1 VPLNPDG
8 NRTILKLSSFDNR
21 RAVIIM
27 FYVLTLLLVATFVL
41 PIVSKK
47 VENNLELF
55 LFVVGVSACVTSGA
69 INKELFVGII
79 QNKFMYTIAI
89 VVLIGGFLFKALSIH
104 IKVGLEYILKYIPL
118 RVFIF
123 LLIVIIGLLS
133 SIITAIIAALLLVE
147 IVSILPISRKNKINI
162 DIVACFSIGVGAVL
176 TPIGEP
182 LSTMVVSK
190 LNVNFWYLLEQYG
203 IYIIPAILILGIIGA
218 FYGIQEKVETKDEEE
233 IIIEETN
240 KEIFIRALKIILF
253 IIALELLG
261 EGFKPIID
269 TYVINL
275 HTGYL
280 YWFNMSSA
288 VLDNATLAAA
298 EISVKMSETQV
309 KAVLMGLLIS
319 GGMMIPGNIPNIISA
334 GKLKINSKEWMRL
347 GVPLG
352 ATIMLA
358 YYVILFVA

>member
-1 VPLNPDG
+1 
-8 NRTILKLSSFDNR
+8 
-21 RAVIIM
+21 M
-27 FYVLTLLLVATFVL
+27 FYVLTLLLIITFVL

-47 VENNLELF
+47 VENNLEFF
-55 LFVVGVSACVTSGA
+55 LFVVGVLACVASSS
-69 INKELFVGII
+69 INKELFTGIA

-89 VVLIGGFLFKALSIH
+89 AVLIGGFLFKAISSH
-104 IKVGLEYILKYIPL
+104 IEGVLMYILKYIPL
-118 RVFIF
+118 KVFVF

-133 SIITAIIAALLLVE
+133 SIITAIIAALLLAE

-162 DIVACFSIGVGAVL
+162 NVVACFSIGVGAVL

-182 LSTMVVSK
+182 LSTMMVSK
-190 LNVNFWYLLEQYG
+190 LNVDFWFLLEQYG
-203 IYIIPAILILGIIGA
+203 IYIIPAIIVLGVIGT
-218 FYGIQEKVETKDEEE
+218 FYAIHEKGEIDNEEE

-240 KEIFIRALKIILF
+240 KEIFARSLKIILF

-288 VLDNATLAAA
+288 VLDNATLATA
-298 EISVKMSETQV
+298 EVSTKMTEVQV

-352 ATIMLA
+352 MTIMLV
-358 YYVILFVA
+358 YYVILFV

>member
-1 VPLNPDG
+1 
-8 NRTILKLSSFDNR
+8 
-21 RAVIIM
+21 M
-27 FYVLTLLLVATFVL
+27 FYVLTLLLVITFVL

-47 VENNLELF
+47 VESNLELF
-55 LFVVGVSACVTSGA
+55 LFAVGVSACITSGSV
-69 INKELFVGII
+69 NKELIFNII
-79 QNKFMYTIAI
+79 QNKFMYTIAFA
-89 VVLIGGFLFKALSIH
+89 VLIGGFLFKALSIH
-104 IKVGLEYILKYIPL
+104 IKGALAYILKYIPL
-118 RVFIF
+118 KVFIF

-147 IVSILPISRKNKINI
+147 IVSILPISRKNKVNI
-162 DIVACFSIGVGAVL
+162 DVVACFSIGIGAVL

-190 LNVNFWYLLEQYG
+190 LHVDFWYLLEQYG
-203 IYIIPAILILGIIGA
+203 IYILPGILILGIIGA
-218 FYGIQEKVETKDEEE
+218 FYGKQEKIEIGNEEV
-233 IIIEETN
+233 IIEETN

-261 EGFKPIID
+261 EGFRPIID

-275 HTGYL
+275 NIGYL

-298 EISVKMSETQV
+298 EISAKMSQTQV

-334 GKLKINSKEWMRL
+334 GKLKINSKEWIKL

-352 ATIMLA
+352 MTIMLI
-358 YYVILFVA
+358 YYVILFAI

>member
-1 VPLNPDG
+1 
-8 NRTILKLSSFDNR
+8 
-21 RAVIIM
+21 M
-27 FYVLTLLLVATFVL
+27 FYILALLLVITFVL

-47 VENNLELF
+47 VENNLEFF
-55 LFVVGVSACVTSGA
+55 LFIVGVLACVASSS
-69 INKELFVGII
+69 INKELFMGIA

-89 VVLIGGFLFKALSIH
+89 AVLIGGFLFKAISSH
-104 IKVGLEYILKYIPL
+104 IEGALMYILKYIPL
-118 RVFIF
+118 KVFVF

-133 SIITAIIAALLLVE
+133 SVITAIIAALLLVE

-162 DIVACFSIGVGAVL
+162 DVVACFSIGVGAVL

-182 LSTMVVSK
+182 LSTMMVSK
-190 LNVNFWYLLEQYG
+190 LNVDFWFLLEQYG
-203 IYIIPAILILGIIGA
+203 IYIIPGIIILGIVGT
-218 FYGIQEKVETKDEEE
+218 FYAIHEKAEIDKEEE

-240 KEIFIRALKIILF
+240 KEIFERALKIILF

-298 EISVKMSETQV
+298 EVSTKMSEVQV

-352 ATIMLA
+352 MSIMLV
-358 YYVILFVA
+358 YYVILFV

>member
-1 VPLNPDG
+1 
-8 NRTILKLSSFDNR
+8 
-21 RAVIIM
+21 M
-27 FYVLTLLLVATFVL
+27 FYVLTLLLVITFVL

-47 VENNLELF
+47 VESNLEFF
-55 LFVVGVSACVTSGA
+55 LFAVGVSACITSGSVS
-69 INKELFVGII
+69 KELIFNII
-79 QNKFMYTIAI
+79 QNKFMYTIALA
-89 VVLIGGFLFKALSIH
+89 VLIGGLLFKALSTH
-104 IKVGLEYILKYIPL
+104 IKEALAHILKYIPL
-118 RVFIF
+118 KVFVF

-133 SIITAIIAALLLVE
+133 SVITAIIAALLLVE

-190 LNVNFWYLLEQYG
+190 LHVDFWYLLEQYG
-203 IYIIPAILILGIIGA
+203 VYIIPAILILGIIGA
-218 FYGIQEKVETKDEEE
+218 FYGIQEKNETDNDEE
-233 IIIEETN
+233 IVIEETN
-240 KEIFIRALKIILF
+240 KEIVIRALKIILF

-298 EISVKMSETQV
+298 EISAKMSQTQV

-334 GKLKINSKEWMRL
+334 GKLKINSKEWMKL
-347 GVPLG
+347 GIPLG
-352 ATIMLA
+352 MVIMLI
-358 YYVILFVA
+358 YYVILFAA

>member
-1 VPLNPDG
+1 
-8 NRTILKLSSFDNR
+8 
-21 RAVIIM
+21 M
-27 FYVLTLLLVATFVL
+27 FYVLTLLLVITFVL

-47 VENNLELF
+47 VESNLELF
-55 LFVVGVSACVTSGA
+55 LFIVGVSACITSNS
-69 INKELFVGII
+69 ISKELFVDIA
-79 QNKFMYTIAI
+79 QNKFMYTIALA
-89 VVLIGGFLFKALSIH
+89 VLIGGFLFKAISSH
-104 IKVGLEYILKYIPL
+104 IEGALMHILEYIPLK
-118 RVFIF
+118 VFVF

-162 DIVACFSIGVGAVL
+162 DVVACFSIGVGAVL

-182 LSTMVVSK
+182 LSTMMVSK
-190 LNVNFWYLLEQYG
+190 LNVDFWYLLEHYG
-203 IYIIPAILILGIIGA
+203 VYIIPAIFILGIIGA
-218 FYGIQEKVETKDEEE
+218 FYGIHEKADIENNDE

-298 EISVKMSETQV
+298 EVSTKMSETQV

-352 ATIMLA
+352 MSIMLV
-358 YYVILFVA
+358 YYVILFV

>member
-1 VPLNPDG
+1 M
-8 NRTILKLSSFDNR
+8 LKLSSFDNR
-21 RAVIIM
+21 KAVMIM
-27 FYVLTLLLVATFVL
+27 FYVLTLLLIITFVL
-41 PIVSKK
+41 PIVSRK
-47 VENNLELF
+47 VESNLELF
-55 LFVVGVSACVTSGA
+55 LFIVGVSACIASNS
-69 INKELFVGII
+69 INKELFMGIA

-89 VVLIGGFLFKALSIH
+89 AVLVGGFLFKAISTH
-104 IKVGLEYILKYIPL
+104 IEGALMYILRYIPL
-118 RVFIF
+118 KVFVF

-147 IVSILPISRKNKINI
+147 IVSVLPISRKNKINI
-162 DIVACFSIGVGAVL
+162 DVVACFSIGVGAVL

-182 LSTMVVSK
+182 LSTMMVSK
-190 LNVNFWYLLEQYG
+190 LSVDFWFLLEQYG
-203 IYIIPAILILGIIGA
+203 IYIIPAIIVLGIIGT
-218 FYGIQEKVETKDEEE
+218 FYAVYEKGETDKEEE

-240 KEIFIRALKIILF
+240 KEIFARSLKIILF

-298 EISVKMSETQV
+298 EVSTKMTEVQV

-352 ATIMLA
+352 MTIMLV
-358 YYVILFVA
+358 YYVILFV